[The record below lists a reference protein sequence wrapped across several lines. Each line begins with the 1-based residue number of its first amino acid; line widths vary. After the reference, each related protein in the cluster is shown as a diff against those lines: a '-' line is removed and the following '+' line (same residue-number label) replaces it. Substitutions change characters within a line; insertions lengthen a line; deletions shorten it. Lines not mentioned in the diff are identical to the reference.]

1 MANPDVG
8 WSQSTRKYNDDTVMM
23 ITNLDILWLT
33 RYPVWQEMH
42 KTSCLYFLFLSFK
55 ILNNIE

>member
-33 RYPVWQEMH
+33 RYPEWQGFYM
-42 KTSCLYFLFLSFK
+42 TTDL
-55 ILNNIE
+55 